1 MVNEW
6 PGVTMVVLLDGWLV
20 VRGRP
25 TEIIDRLK
33 CSWMVIIGA
42 PVDSESST
50 RILSRSSKINQNVGL
65 NNRFMNSNPS

>member
-1 MVNEW
+1 MARCNDGGA
-6 PGVTMVVLLDGWLV
+6 PGWVVGCSWA
-20 VRGRP
+20 

-65 NNRFMNSNPS
+65 NNRFMNSYPS